1 MNFKERI
8 QDRVRYRNHKLYNFA
23 YIIHNKVSKLIV
35 RTFVL
40 DQVDNIVNG
49 LLTLE
54 CLRLGSLS
62 SSNRLEIAESILKEL
77 E

>member
-23 YIIHNKVSKLIV
+23 YNIHNKVSKLIA
-35 RTFVL
+35 RTVVL
-40 DQVDNIVNG
+40 DQVDNTVNG

-54 CLRLGSLS
+54 YLSRGSLS
-62 SSNRLEIAESILKEL
+62 SSKRLEVTSKVLGEL
-77 E
+77 